1 MTTSGSW
8 LDQIVGAR
16 VFDLGR
22 ELSPDAP
29 HHPSH
34 APMMHRLTKIHGDV
48 VDAYGMSAAN
58 DIITMGTHV
67 GTHID
72 GLGHIAVNGCLSGGV
87 EAAGI
92 QDRLKGF
99 EPEFGIGAV
108 PPIVRR
114 AVVVDMPSLLGVEAL
129 ADDHLVTAAEL
140 QQALARQEAEIPE
153 DGALLVRTG
162 WGSEWPHVELR
173 HDCSPGPGEEAVRWA
188 WDQGARLFGSDT
200 IIFEHVPEEGL
211 PVHRLL
217 IGERGA
223 HIVEAME
230 LAGICEAEAWE
241 FLLILAPLKLRGG
254 TGSPLRPVALA
265 PPAAG

>member
-1 MTTSGSW
+1 MSTTSASW
-8 LDQIVGAR
+8 LDQIMGAR

-72 GLGHIAVNGCLSGGV
+72 GLGHIAVDGCISGGV
-87 EAAGI
+87 EASGI

-99 EPEFGIGAV
+99 APEFGIGAV

-114 AVVVDMPSLLGVEAL
+114 AIVVDIPSLLGVDAL
-129 ADDHLVTAAEL
+129 AEDHVVTAAEL
-140 QQALARQEAEIPE
+140 Q
-153 DGALLVRTG
+153 
-162 WGSEWPHVELR
+162 WGSEWPDVELR
-173 HDCSPGPGEEAVRWA
+173 HDCSPGPDEGAVRWA

-200 IIFEHVPEEGL
+200 IIFEHVPAEGL

-217 IGERGA
+217 IGERGV
-223 HIVEAME
+223 HIIEAME
-230 LAGICEAEAWE
+230 LGGICAAEAWE

-265 PPAAG
+265 PPPRAGGPLQ